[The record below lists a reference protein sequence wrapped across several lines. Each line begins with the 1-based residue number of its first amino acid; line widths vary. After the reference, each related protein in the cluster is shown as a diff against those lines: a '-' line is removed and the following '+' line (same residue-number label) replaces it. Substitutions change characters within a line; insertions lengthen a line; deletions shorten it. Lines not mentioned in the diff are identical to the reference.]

1 MKEADDI
8 YVLDTGST
16 DDTVELLQKL
26 NVHVK
31 QEIIKP
37 WRFDVARNKS
47 LDMVPD
53 DVDICVC
60 TDIDEIFAPGW
71 RQVLEEKFKNANR
84 CRYNYIWSFDKYGNP
99 AVNFYQEKIHTRK
112 GYTCVNPVHEV
123 LKCSLNGEKIVTLD
137 EITLKHYPDS
147 TKSRSSYLPLLEL
160 AVKEDPN
167 NDRNM
172 HYLGREYMF
181 YGKYDDAITTLKK
194 HLSMPTSTWDEER
207 CASERFISRCYTMLN
222 NLPEALKHALRSISE
237 CSTKREPYFE
247 TAYVYY
253 LMNNYEASK
262 SYLLMCL
269 NQNNNNKSYINDP
282 ACYNGTVED
291 LLSVCEY
298 YLGNYKTSLKWSKK
312 ALKLDPENTRII
324 NNKELISQKIY

>member
-53 DVDICVC
+53 NVDICVC

-112 GYTCVNPVHEV
+112 GYTWVNQVHEV
-123 LKCSLNGEKIVTLD
+123 LKCSLNG
-137 EITLKHYPDS
+137 
-147 TKSRSSYLPLLEL
+147 
-160 AVKEDPN
+160 
-167 NDRNM
+167 
-172 HYLGREYMF
+172 
-181 YGKYDDAITTLKK
+181 
-194 HLSMPTSTWDEER
+194 
-207 CASERFISRCYTMLN
+207 
-222 NLPEALKHALRSISE
+222 
-237 CSTKREPYFE
+237 
-247 TAYVYY
+247 
-253 LMNNYEASK
+253 
-262 SYLLMCL
+262 
-269 NQNNNNKSYINDP
+269 
-282 ACYNGTVED
+282 
-291 LLSVCEY
+291 
-298 YLGNYKTSLKWSKK
+298 
-312 ALKLDPENTRII
+312 
-324 NNKELISQKIY
+324 